1 MKRQTNIRLD
11 EELIEGLQALKDR
24 YGTPAA
30 EAVRRALRMWL
41 EAQGV
46 KVKPV
51 TAQKVRPV
59 RAKKGGTQKRT
70 RRT

>member
-11 EELIEGLQALKDR
+11 EELIEGLQELKYR

-30 EAVRRALRMWL
+30 EAIRRAVRMWL

-51 TAQKVRPV
+51 TAKKAKPV
-59 RAKKGGTQKRT
+59 RAKKGGTRKQR
-70 RRT
+70 

>member
-11 EELIEGLQALKDR
+11 QELIDGLQELKDR

-30 EAVRRALRMWL
+30 EAIRRALRMWL

-46 KVKPV
+46 KVKTV
-51 TAQKVRPV
+51 TAKKLKPV
-59 RAKKGGTQKRT
+59 GAKKGGERKR
-70 RRT
+70 

>member
-11 EELIEGLQALKDR
+11 DELIEALQELKDR

-30 EAVRRALRMWL
+30 EAIRRALRMWL

-46 KVKPV
+46 TVKPV
-51 TAQKVRPV
+51 S
-59 RAKKGGTQKRT
+59 AKKGGRGKR
-70 RRT
+70 